1 MKATL
6 MMIDR
11 RSARALFSNAVPAGD
26 ERDVLIDQMQDYL
39 DDWLVYRASHVITR
53 GDVAALACD
62 AEVVRTHRPLII
74 EVLSAEDVDGL
85 HERGFHTDDGS
96 YIGLEAPQIACSA
109 HQDLVAW
116 PCPAIQSLVTSIDGP
131 STG

>member
-1 MKATL
+1 ML
-6 MMIDR
+6 IDR
-11 RSARALFSNAVPAGD
+11 HSVQMLFSNTVTVGED
-26 ERDVLIDQMQDYL
+26 RDILLDQMQDYL
-39 DDWLVYRASHVITR
+39 DDWLVYRAGHVITR

-62 AEVVRTHRPLII
+62 AEVVRTHRPLIV
-74 EVLSAEDVDGL
+74 EVLSAEDDDGL

-116 PCPAIQSLVTSIDGP
+116 PCPAIQSLVTCIDGP
-131 STG
+131 SPG